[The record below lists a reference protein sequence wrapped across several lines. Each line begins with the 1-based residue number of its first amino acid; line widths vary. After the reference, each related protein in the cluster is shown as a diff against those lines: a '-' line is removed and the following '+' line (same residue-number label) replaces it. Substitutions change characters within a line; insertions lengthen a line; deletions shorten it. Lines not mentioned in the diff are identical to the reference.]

1 MSGWCKTWTN
11 VDNYRT
17 LTHIATSFHDK
28 KKACDQ
34 SFTVLCTH
42 TNTCKI
48 ECETIVTIGFV
59 SPVVVL
65 RLCMCACVTASERE
79 RERRREREK
88 EMLGVHRRT
97 SALL

>member
-1 MSGWCKTWTN
+1 MSEWCKTWTN

-28 KKACDQ
+28 KSM

-48 ECETIVTIGFV
+48 LECETIVTIGFV

-65 RLCMCACVTASERE
+65 RVCMCACVTAS
-79 RERRREREK
+79 EREK